1 MRNILVPEEV
11 QEVCLRTT
19 GKPFPKDRCTGRTTL
34 QAMQTIVTAMSDP
47 GVAYTIPY
55 DHYSHTQ
62 AGRLQMLYVMQD
74 IVRKLD
80 FVGFTFNKAA
90 LTVTYSIWMED

>member
-34 QAMQTIVTAMSDP
+34 QAMQTIVTAMSNP
-47 GVAYTIPY
+47 GVPCTIPY
-55 DHYSHTQ
+55 DHYTRTEY
-62 AGRLQMLYVMQD
+62 GRIQILCVMQY
-74 IVRKLD
+74 IVYKLD
-80 FVGFTFNKAA
+80 FVGFTFNREA
-90 LTVTYSIWMED
+90 LTVTYSIWEED

>member
-34 QAMQTIVTAMSDP
+34 QAMQTIVTAMSNP
-47 GVAYTIPY
+47 CVPYTIPY
-55 DHYSHTQ
+55 DHYTRTEY
-62 AGRLQMLYVMQD
+62 GRSQMLYVMQD

-80 FVGFTFNKAA
+80 FVGFTFNKTH
-90 LTVTYSIWMED
+90 LTVTYSIWEE